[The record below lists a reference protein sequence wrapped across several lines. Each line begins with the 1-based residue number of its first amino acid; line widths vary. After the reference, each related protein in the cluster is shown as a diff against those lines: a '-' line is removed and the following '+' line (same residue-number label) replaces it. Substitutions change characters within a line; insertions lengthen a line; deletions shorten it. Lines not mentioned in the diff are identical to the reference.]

1 MIQIYRDNSICNS
14 LSLIVYCCKNFYYEC
29 KWLLLIE
36 KSNFNP
42 YIHFQIRSKFH
53 CLNPCQ
59 IILDQRKN
67 KYNIQKGIDI
77 LHQTVLVRINKDSSF
92 SFNNQMMNTAK
103 RHQLIPL
110 FHKKIRKSSLF
121 KYRQI
126 PSLSN
131 VMNSKEFQYGKSCIS
146 FSRYSIK
153 ELFYISLRGNY

>member
-1 MIQIYRDNSICNS
+1 MYSIQFPIIAKDDSIFQTCQKIVQEYISSRHLMPIPPQYKDQKQIS
-14 LSLIVYCCKNFYYEC
+14 L
-29 KWLLLIE
+29 
-36 KSNFNP
+36 P
-42 YIHFQIRSKFH
+42 Y
-53 CLNPCQ
+53 PCQ

-77 LHQTVLVRINKDSSF
+77 LHQTVLVRINKHSSF

-131 VMNSKEFQYGKSCIS
+131 VMNSKEFQYDIPKVTNKS
-146 FSRYSIK
+146 RH
-153 ELFYISLRGNY
+153 FYNQD